1 MRAGPADLEVFPLE
15 ARGYRQ
21 QHRMLVVR
29 PGEWVKDIMGLDPH
43 LEVEMKGEAEERRE
57 RRLKMSTFEN

>member
-15 ARGYRQ
+15 ARGYQQ

-29 PGEWVKDIMGLDPH
+29 SGDWVKDIMGLDQH

-57 RRLKMSTFEN
+57 RRL